1 MRLTFFAGFTGIML
15 LAGQAFGADAQPLT
29 SPKDKLSYTI
39 GVASAM
45 NLKQQSIDVDPD
57 IMAKGLKDRLSG
69 ETLLLTEEEMRE
81 VMTAFRQ
88 EMAIKQLVTI
98 AEKNKKAGEAFLE
111 ENKKKEG
118 VTTLPSGLQ
127 YRVLRPGNGKS
138 PKQADTVVVHYRGTL
153 LNGTEFDSSYK
164 RNEPAGITLDSVIKG
179 WKEALLLM
187 KEGAKWQLVIPSDLA
202 YGENGNRSIEPNSTL
217 IFEVE
222 LISVLKDSA
231 APAPA
236 KPPAKSSKP
245 SAKSSKPT
253 AEK

>member
-1 MRLTFFAGFTGIML
+1 MRLTFFAGFTGIIL

-98 AEKNKKAGEAFLE
+98 AEKNKKEGE
-111 ENKKKEG
+111 
-118 VTTLPSGLQ
+118 PSWRKTRRRRGS
-127 YRVLRPGNGKS
+127 RPCRADCSTGCSGRGKARARS
-138 PKQADTVVVHYRGTL
+138 R
-153 LNGTEFDSSYK
+153 
-164 RNEPAGITLDSVIKG
+164 R
-179 WKEALLLM
+179 
-187 KEGAKWQLVIPSDLA
+187 IPS
-202 YGENGNRSIEPNSTL
+202 SST
-217 IFEVE
+217 I
-222 LISVLKDSA
+222 A
-231 APAPA
+231 GPC
-236 KPPAKSSKP
+236 
-245 SAKSSKPT
+245 
-253 AEK
+253 